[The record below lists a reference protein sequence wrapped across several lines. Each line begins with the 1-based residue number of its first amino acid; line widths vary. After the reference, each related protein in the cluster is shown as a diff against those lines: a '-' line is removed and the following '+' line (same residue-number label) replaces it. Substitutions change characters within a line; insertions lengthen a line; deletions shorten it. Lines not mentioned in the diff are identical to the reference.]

1 MNGDGESPLEFWTQE
16 RDYCQEHLQ
25 SASTPRE
32 RRAYQQSIDRAN
44 EQIEGTNR
52 GDRKRLLPDTVSLYY
67 SFEEKFYIR

>member
-44 EQIEGTNR
+44 EQIEAIANGSYQT
-52 GDRKRLLPDTVSLYY
+52 PSVSITVLKKS
-67 SFEEKFYIR
+67 ST